1 MTTDETTPDEKN
13 DGSNGDPNG
22 DPQGDANAE
31 ATRCGFVAVIGAPNA
46 GKSTL
51 VNLLVGAKVSI
62 VTHKVQTTR
71 TRVMG
76 VAIRGASQI
85 VFIDTPGIFQPKRRL
100 DRAMVGAAWMGVDE
114 ADQTV
119 FMIDAAVGLNAE
131 NQAIV
136 DGLVKRQ
143 SKAVLALNKIDLVKR
158 EKLLELAATLNDTG
172 VFTDTFMISA
182 LKGHGA
188 EDLMKHLAGNVQ
200 PGPWM
205 FPEDQLS
212 DMPQMLL
219 AAEVTREKLYLNV
232 HQELPYAT
240 TVETELWEPTKDGG
254 VKIEQVIYVGRE
266 TQKAIILGKGGLRV
280 KAIGKAAREE
290 LMEMLECPVHLYLF
304 VKVRERWQDD
314 PARYRVWN
322 LDFNA

>member
-1 MTTDETTPDEKN
+1 MTTHNTKSGKSGGPD
-13 DGSNGDPNG
+13 DPSDPNG
-22 DPQGDANAE
+22 GE
-31 ATRCGFVAVIGAPNA
+31 TRCGFVAVIGAPNA

-76 VAIRGASQI
+76 IAMKGQAQI

-119 FMIDAAVGLNAE
+119 FLIDASVGLNAE
-131 NQAIV
+131 NQAIL
-136 DGLVKRQ
+136 DGLVQRKA
-143 SKAVLALNKIDLVKR
+143 KAVLALNKIDLVKR
-158 EKLLELAATLNDTG
+158 EKLLELAATLNESG
-172 VFTDTFMISA
+172 AFTDTFMISA
-182 LKGHGA
+182 LKGYGA
-188 EDLMKHLAGNVQ
+188 QDLLDHLAANVS

-219 AAEVTREKLYLNV
+219 AAEVTREKLFLNV

-240 TVETELWEPTKDGG
+240 TVETELWEPTNDGG
-254 VKIEQVIYVGRE
+254 VKIEQTIYVARDS
-266 TQKAIILGKGGLRV
+266 QKAIILGKGGQRV
-280 KAIGKAAREE
+280 KVIGKSAREE
-290 LMEMLECPVHLYLF
+290 LVELLGCPVHLYLF

>member
-1 MTTDETTPDEKN
+1 MTTHTTKSGESGGEHGD
-13 DGSNGDPNG
+13 NGDT
-22 DPQGDANAE
+22 
-31 ATRCGFVAVIGAPNA
+31 TRCGFVAVIGAPNA

-76 VAIRGASQI
+76 IAMKDQAQI

-119 FMIDAAVGLNAE
+119 LLIDASVGLNAE
-131 NQAIV
+131 NQAIL
-136 DGLVKRQ
+136 DGLIERKA
-143 SKAVLALNKIDLVKR
+143 KAVLALNKIDLVKR
-158 EKLLELAATLNDTG
+158 EKLLELAATLNDSG

-182 LKGHGA
+182 LKGYGA
-188 EDLMKHLAGNVQ
+188 QDLLSHLAANVA

-219 AAEVTREKLYLNV
+219 AAEVTREKLFINV

-240 TVETELWEPTKDGG
+240 TVETELWEPTNDGG
-254 VKIEQVIYVGRE
+254 VKIEQTIYVARDS
-266 TQKAIILGKGGLRV
+266 QKAIILGKGGQRV
-280 KAIGKAAREE
+280 KVIGKSAREE
-290 LMEMLECPVHLYLF
+290 LVELLGCPVHLYLF

>member
-1 MTTDETTPDEKN
+1 MTSD
-13 DGSNGDPNG
+13 
-22 DPQGDANAE
+22 NATQDDMNSGE
-31 ATRCGFVAVIGAPNA
+31 TRCGFVAVIGAPNA

-76 VAIRGASQI
+76 VALKDDAQVI
-85 VFIDTPGIFQPKRRL
+85 FIDTPGIFRPKRRL

-119 FMIDAAVGLNAE
+119 FLIDAAAGLNEE
-131 NQAIV
+131 NQSIL
-136 DGLVKRQ
+136 DGLVERKA
-143 SKAVLALNKIDLVKR
+143 KAVLVINKIDLVKR
-158 EKLLELAATLNDTG
+158 EKLLELAARLNETG

-182 LKGHGA
+182 LKGDGA
-188 EDLMKHLAGNVQ
+188 DDLMAHLAANVQ

-266 TQKAIILGKGGLRV
+266 TQKAIILGKGGQRV

-290 LMEMLECPVHLYLF
+290 LMEMLDCPVHLYLF

>member
-1 MTTDETTPDEKN
+1 MTTHNTKSGKSGGPD
-13 DGSNGDPNG
+13 GAGDPNG
-22 DPQGDANAE
+22 DE
-31 ATRCGFVAVIGAPNA
+31 TRCGFVAVIGAPNA

-76 VAIRGASQI
+76 IAMKDQAQI

-119 FMIDAAVGLNAE
+119 FLIDASVGLNAE
-131 NQAIV
+131 NQAIL
-136 DGLVKRQ
+136 DGLVERKA
-143 SKAVLALNKIDLVKR
+143 KAVLALNKIDLVKR
-158 EKLLELAATLNDTG
+158 ETLLELAATLNESG
-172 VFTDTFMISA
+172 AFTDTFMISA
-182 LKGHGA
+182 LKGYGA
-188 EDLMKHLAGNVQ
+188 QDLLDHLAANVS

-219 AAEVTREKLYLNV
+219 AAEVTREKLFINV

-240 TVETELWEPTKDGG
+240 TVETELWEPTNDGG
-254 VKIEQVIYVGRE
+254 VKIEQTIYVARDS
-266 TQKAIILGKGGLRV
+266 QKAIILGKGGQRV
-280 KAIGKAAREE
+280 KVIGKSAREE
-290 LMEMLECPVHLYLF
+290 LVELLGCPVHLYIF

>member
-1 MTTDETTPDEKN
+1 MTTTDDTNLSD
-13 DGSNGDPNG
+13 DGG
-22 DPQGDANAE
+22 
-31 ATRCGFVAVIGAPNA
+31 TRCGFVAVIGAPNA

-51 VNLLVGAKVSI
+51 TNLLVGAKVSI

-76 VAIRGASQI
+76 VAIRGTSQV

-119 FMIDAAVGLNAE
+119 FLVDAAIGLNDE
-131 NQAIV
+131 NQAILNRLI
-136 DGLVKRQ
+136 DRKA
-143 SKAVLALNKIDLVKR
+143 KAVLVLNKIDLVKR
-158 EKLLELAATLNDTG
+158 EKLLELAARLNEAG

-182 LKGHGA
+182 LKGDGA
-188 EDLMKHLAGNVQ
+188 DDLLDHLAANV
-200 PGPWM
+200 PAGPWM

-240 TVETELWEPTKDGG
+240 TVETELWEPTQDGG
-254 VKIEQVIYVGRE
+254 VKIEQTIYVARDS
-266 TQKAIILGKGGLRV
+266 QKAIILGKGGARV
-280 KAIGKAAREE
+280 KVIGKAAREE
-290 LMEMLECPVHLYLF
+290 LMEMFDCPVHLYLF